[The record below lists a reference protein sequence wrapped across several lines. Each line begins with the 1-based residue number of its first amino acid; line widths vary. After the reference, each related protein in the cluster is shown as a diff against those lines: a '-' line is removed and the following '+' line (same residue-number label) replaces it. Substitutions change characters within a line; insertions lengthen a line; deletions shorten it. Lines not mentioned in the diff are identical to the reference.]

1 MAIGIEVSARP
12 AITIPF
18 PDPEAVELQVTKPVM
33 ASPPQAAKRVA
44 PAAANKPPFVPLTA
58 DVGAAPL
65 GGGALSAANT
75 IGAPR
80 AAVLKSTIVVAMIAW
95 SLDTTLVSPPAAT
108 TIPLAALP
116 KNEVLVS
123 QLSAISQLE
132 STLMGLT
139 SQSTL
144 GNRVVPLGD
153 LRATTSKNITT
164 MPTAT
169 VGGIQTC
176 TFSTLHVLFPE
187 LVYPCGLMTTSLSS
201 GVTRA
206 P

>member
-18 PDPEAVELQVTKPVM
+18 PGPEAVELQVTKPVM

-44 PAAANKPPFVPLTA
+44 PAAVNKPPFVPLTA
-58 DVGAAPL
+58 DFGAAL
-65 GGGALSAANT
+65 VGGGALSAANT

-108 TIPLAALP
+108 RIPLAALP

-123 QLSAISQLE
+123 QLSAISQPE
-132 STLMGLT
+132 ST
-139 SQSTL
+139 
-144 GNRVVPLGD
+144 
-153 LRATTSKNITT
+153 
-164 MPTAT
+164 
-169 VGGIQTC
+169 
-176 TFSTLHVLFPE
+176 
-187 LVYPCGLMTTSLSS
+187 
-201 GVTRA
+201 
-206 P
+206 